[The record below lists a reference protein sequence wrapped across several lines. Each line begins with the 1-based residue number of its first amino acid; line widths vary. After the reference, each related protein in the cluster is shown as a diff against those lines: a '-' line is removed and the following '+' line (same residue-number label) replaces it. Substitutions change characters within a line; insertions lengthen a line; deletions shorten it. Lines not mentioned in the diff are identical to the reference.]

1 MKMMRMSAHCCL
13 FLPPVIFVGQNLI
26 KPYLLGNSWYVPV
39 TVKAR
44 NVPKPRNGLFSTVF
58 PSFNTP
64 ENSSTYS
71 HQMSTLMSHIH
82 YLNTQQAI
90 HTMGYSVVS
99 FLTSIQMSLSTCQNC
114 GIRTDD
120 RRYFASFRP
129 GFWILRASNKR
140 VTNEQ
145 SGSLSDESESSKAC
159 DKKRTFMFRSG
170 SSKIR
175 IVNHTGMYNYILR
188 TKDQ

>member
-1 MKMMRMSAHCCL
+1 M
-13 FLPPVIFVGQNLI
+13 
-26 KPYLLGNSWYVPV
+26 
-39 TVKAR
+39 
-44 NVPKPRNGLFSTVF
+44 
-58 PSFNTP
+58 
-64 ENSSTYS
+64 
-71 HQMSTLMSHIH
+71 
-82 YLNTQQAI
+82 
-90 HTMGYSVVS
+90 
-99 FLTSIQMSLSTCQNC
+99 
-114 GIRTDD
+114 
-120 RRYFASFRP
+120 
-129 GFWILRASNKR
+129 SNKR